1 MTGTIPLK
9 QMLPLVGLTISAFIF
24 NTSEF
29 MPIGLLIDISR
40 SFSMTEAQ
48 TGTMITV
55 YAWVVAVLSLPLM
68 LLTCNIE
75 SRRLL
80 LGTVALFLAGQ
91 IGSGLAVSFW
101 MLMLARVSVAC
112 AHAVFWSIAAPIAV
126 RLVSKE
132 HRSLALSMI
141 ITGTSIAMI
150 AGLPMGRAIGLYVGW
165 RITFL
170 SLAGISL
177 LSILYLFIV
186 FPCLKQNQPFYISD
200 LPHMLKNR
208 ILLAIYIITVLFST
222 SYYTVYSYI
231 EPFMQQIAH
240 MSDTWITLI
249 LTVFGVSG
257 LLGSIIFSHF
267 YNQFRFVLIRLS
279 LICLAGLFFLLGL
292 ASQDT
297 RMIISV
303 CVLLGITATVFN
315 VTFQAELI
323 QCVPAGAAAVAMSI
337 FSGIFNLGIGSG
349 TWIGGKAVDAGLL
362 GDIGYAGGCIAAIA
376 ALYCLIVF
384 IPGLKRKME

>member
-1 MTGTIPLK
+1 
-9 QMLPLVGLTISAFIF
+9 
-24 NTSEF
+24 
-29 MPIGLLIDISR
+29 
-40 SFSMTEAQ
+40 
-48 TGTMITV
+48 MITV

-170 SLAGISL
+170 CLAGISL

>member
-150 AGLPMGRAIGLYVGW
+150 AYGTGYRLVCRLAYNLFMSGRYFPPVYFISVY
-165 RITFL
+165 R
-170 SLAGISL
+170 ISL
-177 LSILYLFIV
+177 LKTKSAFLYF
-186 FPCLKQNQPFYISD
+186 
-200 LPHMLKNR
+200 
-208 ILLAIYIITVLFST
+208 
-222 SYYTVYSYI
+222 
-231 EPFMQQIAH
+231 
-240 MSDTWITLI
+240 
-249 LTVFGVSG
+249 
-257 LLGSIIFSHF
+257 
-267 YNQFRFVLIRLS
+267 
-279 LICLAGLFFLLGL
+279 
-292 ASQDT
+292 
-297 RMIISV
+297 
-303 CVLLGITATVFN
+303 
-315 VTFQAELI
+315 
-323 QCVPAGAAAVAMSI
+323 
-337 FSGIFNLGIGSG
+337 
-349 TWIGGKAVDAGLL
+349 
-362 GDIGYAGGCIAAIA
+362 
-376 ALYCLIVF
+376 
-384 IPGLKRKME
+384 

>member
-170 SLAGISL
+170 CLAGISL

-249 LTVFGVSG
+249 LTAFGVSG

-297 RMIISV
+297 RMIIFV

-349 TWIGGKAVDAGLL
+349 TWIGGKTVDAGLL

>member
-101 MLMLARVSVAC
+101 MLMLARVSIAC

-170 SLAGISL
+170 CLAGISL

-257 LLGSIIFSHF
+257 LLGSIIFSYF

-297 RMIISV
+297 RMIIFV

-349 TWIGGKAVDAGLL
+349 TWIGGKTVDAGLL

>member
-170 SLAGISL
+170 CLAGISL

-257 LLGSIIFSHF
+257 LLGSIIFSYF

-297 RMIISV
+297 RMIIFV

-349 TWIGGKAVDAGLL
+349 TWIGGKTVDAGLL

>member
-112 AHAVFWSIAAPIAV
+112 DHAVFWSIAAPIAV

-170 SLAGISL
+170 CLAGISL

-297 RMIISV
+297 RMIIFV

-337 FSGIFNLGIGSG
+337 FPVFSIWES
-349 TWIGGKAVDAGLL
+349 AVE
-362 GDIGYAGGCIAAIA
+362 
-376 ALYCLIVF
+376 
-384 IPGLKRKME
+384 PG

>member
-112 AHAVFWSIAAPIAV
+112 AHAVF
-126 RLVSKE
+126 
-132 HRSLALSMI
+132 
-141 ITGTSIAMI
+141 
-150 AGLPMGRAIGLYVGW
+150 
-165 RITFL
+165 
-170 SLAGISL
+170 
-177 LSILYLFIV
+177 
-186 FPCLKQNQPFYISD
+186 
-200 LPHMLKNR
+200 
-208 ILLAIYIITVLFST
+208 
-222 SYYTVYSYI
+222 
-231 EPFMQQIAH
+231 
-240 MSDTWITLI
+240 
-249 LTVFGVSG
+249 
-257 LLGSIIFSHF
+257 
-267 YNQFRFVLIRLS
+267 
-279 LICLAGLFFLLGL
+279 
-292 ASQDT
+292 
-297 RMIISV
+297 
-303 CVLLGITATVFN
+303 
-315 VTFQAELI
+315 
-323 QCVPAGAAAVAMSI
+323 
-337 FSGIFNLGIGSG
+337 
-349 TWIGGKAVDAGLL
+349 
-362 GDIGYAGGCIAAIA
+362 
-376 ALYCLIVF
+376 
-384 IPGLKRKME
+384 